1 MNEDLFSVPKF
12 KKVIVNPS
20 LLELRELAR
29 HDEKTTEFGSA
40 SYVGKIRS
48 RSARFTKN
56 SVDDSFEREDLEEI
70 ARAKSYLESGGEVI
84 QVDRR
89 IGRAEPFHCRL
100 YVSKEYARVA
110 LGWAGLLEECSA
122 GEKPDMVTV
131 MVPEWKTVKVL
142 VDAERAFTFALGS
155 DYIGE
160 AKKAFLRMWM
170 YLVKKRGWLG
180 LHAGSKLLHL
190 KQGGGSLKRVGQL
203 FFGLSATGK
212 STLTGHGFYLGNGE
226 KAELIQDDVVGL
238 KENAFCMGTEG
249 KGLFI
254 KTEGLSEKE
263 QPELFHAVRQP
274 SAILENVFVGKDGRV
289 DFTDYSLT
297 SNGRAVIQRSELSN
311 ASRDIDLEHVDQLF
325 FITRNPLMPPIA
337 RLDPRKAAV
346 AFMLGESVESS
357 AGDPSKAGQSVRVVG
372 TNPFIM
378 GKRGLEGNRLFE
390 ILSGNPGM
398 ECFILNTGFVGEGEN
413 ATKVRV
419 RDTVGF
425 ITGAARKTINWAF
438 DGELNLEVPAE
449 TIGSPFDP
457 RTHYSEK
464 EFSERIARLR
474 RERKE
479 WLERFP
485 ELKPQVKKEL
495 Y

>member
-1 MNEDLFSVPKF
+1 MNAFSIPKF
-12 KKVIVNPS
+12 KSVLKNPS
-20 LLELRELAR
+20 PQELRELAR
-29 HDEKTTEFGSA
+29 HDEKTTEFGSP
-40 SYVGKIRS
+40 SYVGKVRS
-48 RSARFTKN
+48 RSAKFTKN
-56 SVDDSFEREDLEEI
+56 SVDEGFEREDLEEI
-70 ARAKSYLESGGEVI
+70 ARAKAYLESEGEVI
-84 QVDRR
+84 QVDRK
-89 IGRAEPFHCRL
+89 IGRAEAFHCRL
-100 YVSKEYARVA
+100 YVSKEYARIA
-110 LGWAGLLEECSA
+110 LGWAELLEECSA
-122 GEKPDMVTV
+122 EEKPDMVTI
-131 MVPEWKTVKVL
+131 MVPEWKERKIL
-142 VDAERAFTFALGS
+142 VEAEKAFTFALGS

-170 YLVKKRGWLG
+170 YLVKKKGWLG

-190 KQGGGSLKRVGQL
+190 KQGDDPLKRVGQL

-212 STLTGHGFYLGNGE
+212 STLTGHGFYLKE
-226 KAELIQDDVVGL
+226 PEIAKLIQDDVVGL
-238 KENAFCMGTEG
+238 KENGFCMGTEG

-274 SAILENVFVGKDGRV
+274 SAILENVFVDKDGKV
-289 DFTDYSLT
+289 DFTNYSLT

-311 ASRDIDLEHVDQLF
+311 ASREIDLEHVDQLF

-337 RLDPRKAAV
+337 RLDPKKAAV

-378 GKRGLEGNRLFE
+378 GKPGLEGNRLFE
-390 ILSGNPGM
+390 ILSRNHGM

-413 ATKVRV
+413 AAKVKV

-438 DGELNLEVPAE
+438 DKELNLEVPAE

-457 RTHYSEK
+457 RTHYSGK
-464 EFSERIARLR
+464 EFSERIAKLR
-474 RERKE
+474 AERKE
-479 WLERFP
+479 WLDRFP
-485 ELKPQVKKEL
+485 ELKPEVKKEL